1 MENYK
6 EDYKEKVRD
15 LTTELVLNLTSI
27 EGEIIKDYDDE
38 NVIYTFKKGYKDIFE
53 VQVVVDGPII
63 ITVYKNKDESL
74 SILLSREDENVV
86 DFLNILEDKYESQD
100 FKPTIKNIDD
110 MIEVL
115 ASNLL
120 NLLN

>member
-6 EDYKEKVRD
+6 ENYKEKVDD
-15 LTTELVLNLTSI
+15 LITELVLNLTSV
-27 EGEIIKDYDDE
+27 EGEIIKGYKAKDL
-38 NVIYTFKKGYKDIFE
+38 NIIYKFKKGYKDLFKVE
-53 VQVVVDGPII
+53 VVTGVSVTV
-63 ITVYKNKDESL
+63 TVYKNKDEYL
-74 SILLSREDENVV
+74 AVLLRYDDKNVK

-100 FKPTIKNIDD
+100 LKPAIKNIDD

-115 ASNLL
+115 AL

>member
-27 EGEIIKDYDDE
+27 EGEIIKDYDDK

-120 NLLN
+120 N